1 LNAVLGFSQLLQNSL
16 TDPLQKEY
24 LQSIREGGESLLALI
39 DDVLDISKLEVGKI
53 KLVNEPVDLVTL
65 IQESKEIF
73 DWKLKSQDTD
83 VLWEIQDGLDR
94 IFLLDEGRM
103 RQVLVNIIG
112 NAVKFT
118 PKGEIRLILQ
128 GQQKGRAWDLT
139 IKVQD
144 SGTGIRQEDLERVFE
159 AFHQVN
165 PSVYEKNEGTGLG
178 LSLTKGI
185 VGLMGGEIHL
195 ESEFGQG
202 TLVTI
207 KLPEVYEAPEEDGQD
222 ADLDP
227 GRQKLSGRVLVVDDV
242 SSNRLIVKGLLR
254 EYQAVVVEEA
264 KDGQEGVDKIL
275 SGRFDLVFLDIKMP
289 KLGGGQVVRLV
300 RDHPEFAQLPIYAL
314 TASTGKDSVS
324 EDFTGFLGK
333 PMDFDDFFK
342 IVTQHLSQ
350 GPKEVSTPTLDTA
363 ELPQETIPRDLVL
376 EVWAYLK
383 SNLQKTIKSGDFE
396 KVKEFA
402 QALLKLVE
410 GASWTS
416 LEAYCQQILLA
427 NGSFDIKKIRE
438 LLENFPRWIERW
450 RHE

>member
-1 LNAVLGFSQLLQNSL
+1 
-16 TDPLQKEY
+16 
-24 LQSIREGGESLLALI
+24 
-39 DDVLDISKLEVGKI
+39 
-53 KLVNEPVDLVTL
+53 
-65 IQESKEIF
+65 
-73 DWKLKSQDTD
+73 
-83 VLWEIQDGLDR
+83 
-94 IFLLDEGRM
+94 
-103 RQVLVNIIG
+103 
-112 NAVKFT
+112 
-118 PKGEIRLILQ
+118 
-128 GQQKGRAWDLT
+128 
-139 IKVQD
+139 
-144 SGTGIRQEDLERVFE
+144 LERVFE

-350 GPKEVSTPTLDTA
+350 GPKEVSTPTLGYSGTTPGNYTKRSGA
-363 ELPQETIPRDLVL
+363 RGLGLPEIQSPKD
-376 EVWAYLK
+376 
-383 SNLQKTIKSGDFE
+383 
-396 KVKEFA
+396 
-402 QALLKLVE
+402 
-410 GASWTS
+410 
-416 LEAYCQQILLA
+416 
-427 NGSFDIKKIRE
+427 
-438 LLENFPRWIERW
+438 
-450 RHE
+450 H